1 MSVPSS
7 RVEHDT
13 ANRPQTQ
20 LLYLCLW
27 AGFDETD
34 FPNKNPTNSPSM
46 PPLSGNKSRV
56 DTAQSL
62 AYKRTGSGI
71 SNSIMLMSAESTT
84 SLPSRSP
91 MPRIGWESTMSS
103 KIATSSS
110 VMEPSRSRSP
120 RRSWQISA
128 SPLWSRSMG

>member
-46 PPLSGNKSRV
+46 QPLSGNKSGLMRRRV
-56 DTAQSL
+56 WPTNSQAQALATASC
-62 AYKRTGSGI
+62 
-71 SNSIMLMSAESTT
+71 
-84 SLPSRSP
+84 
-91 MPRIGWESTMSS
+91 
-103 KIATSSS
+103 
-110 VMEPSRSRSP
+110 
-120 RRSWQISA
+120 
-128 SPLWSRSMG
+128 